1 MAKKGLSK
9 LVFAKYNADKNT
21 VTYSDAVITE
31 KMAEYSTEIEK
42 SEANN
47 LYLDNDIAETDGGV
61 FNKGTFNVTTGD
73 LSNDT
78 SKLLYNVKE
87 NEIQYANGKKVS
99 ELTYDDSMQSQD
111 LGVGVI
117 EMHQVDGVTFYRA
130 VWLTRVQFN
139 IHSNAAVTKGDA
151 IEWQTQEITGNILR
165 SAAVDDT
172 GLHPW
177 QNTADFE
184 SENDALEYLMYK
196 GGKTEIPS
204 SVSAG
209 GDVK

>member
-9 LVFAKYNADKNT
+9 LVFAKYNATGNT
-21 VTYSDAVITE
+21 VTYSEPINTE

-73 LSNDT
+73 LSNET

-87 NEIQYANGKKVS
+87 NEIQYASGKTAS
-99 ELTYDDSMQSQD
+99 ELVYDDSMQSQD
-111 LGVGVI
+111 LGVGLI
-117 EMHQVDGVTFYRA
+117 EMHQVDSKTFYRA
-130 VWLTRVQFN
+130 IWLSRVQFN
-139 IHSNAAVTKGDA
+139 IPSNAAVTKGDA

-165 SAAVDDT
+165 SAAVDDS
-172 GLHPW
+172 GIHPW
-177 QNTADFE
+177 QNTADLE
-184 SENDALEYLMYK
+184 SEADALEYLMYK
-196 GGKTEIPS
+196 GGKTAAPAARS
-204 SVSAG
+204 TG
-209 GDVK
+209 GDIK

>member
-9 LVFAKYNADKNT
+9 LVFAKYNATGNT
-21 VTYSDAVITE
+21 VTYSEPVNTE

-73 LSNDT
+73 LSNET

-87 NEIQYANGKKVS
+87 NEIQYASGKTAS
-99 ELTYDDSMQSQD
+99 ELVYDDSMQSQD
-111 LGVGVI
+111 LGAGLI
-117 EMHQVDGVTFYRA
+117 EMHQVDGKTFYRA

-139 IHSNAAVTKGDA
+139 IPSNAATTKGDT

-165 SAAVDDT
+165 SAAVDEN
-172 GLHPW
+172 GIHPW

-184 SENDALEYLMYK
+184 SEADAMEYLMYK
-196 GGKTEIPS
+196 GGKTVTKTVLS
-204 SVSAG
+204 NK